1 MSRVRRCSWE
11 IGVRCH
17 APATRRVKV
26 TYLGQPIDRDPLM
39 CDAHADM
46 AQTLIRPGWA
56 IVRIEPLV
64 VMMHGYP
71 LEPEQEV
78 QA

>member
-1 MSRVRRCSWE
+1 MRTRRCSWE
-11 IGVRCH
+11 YGYRCH
-17 APATRRVKV
+17 EPATRRVV
-26 TYLGQPIDRDPLM
+26 TTYLGQPTDRDVLM
-39 CDAHADM
+39 CGPHADQ
-46 AQTLIRPGWA
+46 AETLIRPGWA

-78 QA
+78 QI